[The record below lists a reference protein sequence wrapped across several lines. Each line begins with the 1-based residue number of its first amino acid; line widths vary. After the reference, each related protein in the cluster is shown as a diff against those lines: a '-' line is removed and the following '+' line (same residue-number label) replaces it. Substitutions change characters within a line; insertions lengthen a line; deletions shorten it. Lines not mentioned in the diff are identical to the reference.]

1 MALHGVAETTIFV
14 VPAPPGALQNTIFVD
29 PAPPGRLQ
37 TTIFVDPTAPKPNF
51 EKPPASSDLGHRPEA
66 SKTLV
71 LSIQRL
77 PEASRTFLLLFQRL
91 LESSGT
97 LFLQFRRLLDPSRT
111 MFLHFHRFLEPSDHI
126 PYAPK
131 GCRTYLGRLQ
141 EGSRASPMPSESSR
155 KHPGSHQGQLVF
167 IIFWIRRSMSVPAA
181 REQQIRQTIHPHA
194 HPSIHPSIH
203 ASIHPC
209 IHPAIHT

>member
-1 MALHGVAETTIFV
+1 MEPGVALHGVAETTIFV

-51 EKPPASSDLGHRPEA
+51 EKPPASNDLGHRPEA

-131 GCRTYLGRLQ
+131 GCRTCQGEAPGRLQ
-141 EGSRASPMPSESSR
+141 SEPHAFREQPEASWNFPDPALNVCTCGSRTTD
-155 KHPGSHQGQLVF
+155 
-167 IIFWIRRSMSVPAA
+167 PANN
-181 REQQIRQTIHPHA
+181 PV
-194 HPSIHPSIH
+194 
-203 ASIHPC
+203 
-209 IHPAIHT
+209 